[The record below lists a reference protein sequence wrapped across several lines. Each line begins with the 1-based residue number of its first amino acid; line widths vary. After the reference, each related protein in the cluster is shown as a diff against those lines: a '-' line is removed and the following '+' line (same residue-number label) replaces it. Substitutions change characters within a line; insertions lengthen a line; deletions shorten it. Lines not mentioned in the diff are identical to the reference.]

1 MLSINQS
8 SKLIVLPTSRA
19 IREHISSLKGT
30 NQLLQKYITIAD
42 FFQRLAIDSKNRKQI
57 DKNLKILYLKE
68 AIKNCNIETLGFSR
82 DFSTFLKQSDYIFRF
97 FLETANEYVKFEKL
111 LKYDTYTLYS
121 DHIEIL
127 KQIYKNYTKIL
138 EQNNYTDNILM
149 PESYTINKEYLLQF
163 NSITIYLEGYLSS
176 YEFNIVSDIS
186 KLINTEIIIT
196 INEYNQKNIQ
206 RFDKLKDELKINYK
220 YQIDLSNNVVLNSSS
235 LTQKKQDITI
245 SPISSQLEQIAF
257 IKYQIMQMYQ
267 KGIDPSR
274 IALIVPNEQVSSS
287 LELFDD
293 EHYFN
298 FAMGR
303 SIKNHKII
311 QVLKLINKILIDK
324 EPKDDETFK
333 FLGIRKEDFESKFAN
348 NWNKTCTKKIFNDII
363 NYLFLFE
370 EDEEVL
376 EKLEESKITLEILLF
391 TNINTDE
398 NVKVKE
404 LLKLLINQ
412 ISSITIDDVNGG
424 KVTVLGIL
432 ETRSIEFDG
441 IIVIDFND
449 DKIPKISVKDKFI
462 STNIK
467 QLASLPTS
475 KDRENLQRYYYKKVF
490 DGASSIA
497 ICYIDDESSVMSR
510 FIVQLFTNYKK
521 YLVKQDYKSILYQN
535 VKLNHYKNDLILDIN
550 LSKKQWSATSLKSY
564 LQCKRQYYYNYIAK
578 IKEHTITLKPQ
589 NYEVGS
595 IIHDALEAA
604 VKNNSLNKEFVN
616 NFFASYQK
624 SNPYLVL
631 ELELWKKKL
640 EKFYEFE
647 QIRANNGIV
656 IDEVE
661 KPFSLQYNGIT
672 IKGKIDRID
681 KYPDGSYEILDY
693 KTSSSLKIDTLKNYE
708 ESNDF
713 QLEFYY
719 LSQKDKMIKNV
730 AYYTLSDCS
739 IKGEVVLKEKLELLD
754 MYFKTLH
761 TKQVN
766 FKMTD
771 ELSNC
776 QFCTYKTICQR
787 D

>member
-1 MLSINQS
+1 MLQITQNNQ
-8 SKLIVLPTSRA
+8 LIVLPTSRA
-19 IREHISSLKGT
+19 IREHISSLKNT
-30 NQLLQKYITIAD
+30 NQLLQKYITIGD
-42 FFQRLAIDSKNRKQI
+42 LFQRSAMDSKNRKQI

-68 AIKNCNIETLGFSR
+68 AIKNCNIEELGFSR

-97 FLETANEYVKFEKL
+97 FLETANEYVEFEEL
-111 LKYDTYTLYS
+111 LSYDTYALYS

-127 KQIYKNYTKIL
+127 NQIHKNYLQIL
-138 EQNNYTDNILM
+138 EENNYTDNILM
-149 PESYTINKEYLLQF
+149 PSAYCINKEYLLQF
-163 NSITIYLEGYLSS
+163 DSITIYLEGYLSS

-196 INEYNQKNIQ
+196 INEFNQKNI
-206 RFDKLKDELKINYK
+206 KLFKELENELKPDFK
-220 YQIDLSNNVVLNSSS
+220 YQIDLTNKKILNSSA
-235 LTQKKQDITI
+235 LNQIKQDIVI

-274 IALIVPNEQVSSS
+274 IAIIVPNEQVASS

-303 SIKNHKII
+303 SIKDHKII
-311 QVLKLINKILIDK
+311 QVLKLINKILVDK
-324 EPKDDETFK
+324 EPKDDEIFK
-333 FLGIRKEDFESKFAN
+333 FLGIIKEDFESKFAN
-348 NWNKTCTKKIFNDII
+348 NWNKICTKEIFDDII

-376 EKLEESKITLEILLF
+376 EKLEESRIALEILLF
-391 TNINTDE
+391 TNISTNE
-398 NVKVKE
+398 NIKVKE
-404 LLKLLINQ
+404 FLKLLINQ

-424 KVTVLGIL
+424 KITVLGIL
-432 ETRSIEFDG
+432 ETRAIEFDG

-462 STNIK
+462 STHIK

-475 KDRENLQRYYYKKVF
+475 QDRENLQRYYYKKIF
-490 DGASSIA
+490 NSASSVS

-510 FIVQLFTNYKK
+510 FIVQLFDNYKK

-535 VKLNHYKNDLILDIN
+535 STLNHFHQDIILDID
-550 LSKKQWSATSLKSY
+550 LSKEQWSATSFKSY
-564 LQCKRQYYYNYIAK
+564 LQCKRKYYYNYIAK
-578 IKEHTITLKPQ
+578 IKEHTVSLKPQ
-589 NYEVGS
+589 TYEVGS

-604 VKNNSLNKEFVN
+604 VKNGTLNKEFVN
-616 NFFASYQK
+616 SFFTSYQK

-656 IDEVE
+656 IHEVE
-661 KPFSLQYNGIT
+661 KPFHLEYNGIK

-681 KYPDGSYEILDY
+681 KYPDGTYEILDY
-693 KTSSSLKIDTLKNYE
+693 KTSSSLKIDTIKNYE
-708 ESNDF
+708 ESSDF

-719 LSQKDKMIKNV
+719 LSQRDKMIKNV

-739 IKGEVVLKEKLELLD
+739 IKGEVVLQEKLELLD
-754 MYFKTLH
+754 MHFKALH

-776 QFCTYKTICQR
+776 QFCTYKIICQR